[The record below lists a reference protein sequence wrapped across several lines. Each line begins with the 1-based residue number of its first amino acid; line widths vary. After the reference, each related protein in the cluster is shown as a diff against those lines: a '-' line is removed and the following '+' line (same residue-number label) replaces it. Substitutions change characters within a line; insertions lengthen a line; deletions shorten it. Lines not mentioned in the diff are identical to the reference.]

1 MLGQLWPSP
10 RLFMALAFE
19 SQLSYS
25 IPQRRRGENR
35 FAKAFEESLYASS
48 EFTRDP
54 FALDPSKHP
63 RDRLLQHRHVLR
75 EQNES
80 EREHPQPKHRQ
91 NAENAPNDQQ
101 DSSGNAT
108 RSGRWLGQPSN
119 EFDSPRR

>member
-35 FAKAFEESLYASS
+35 FAKACEESWRASG

-54 FALDPSKHP
+54 FALDPSKQP
-63 RDRLLQHRHVLR
+63 RDSLSQHRRVLR

-91 NAENAPNDQQ
+91 NAQNAPNDQQ
-101 DSSGNAT
+101 DSNGNANP
-108 RSGRWLGQPSN
+108 SG
-119 EFDSPRR
+119 